1 MDQEDLRLFFGKMLK
16 DEGYI
21 SSESFAVFGKL
32 IRLTIQYRDRLLETE
47 NVTLTVDDTKRG
59 IAIYLE
65 TLKTGRLAES
75 IDPKIDG
82 LVRLWLKEI
91 NHITF

>member
-21 SSESFAVFGKL
+21 SSESFAVFGRL

-47 NVTLTVDDTKRG
+47 NVTLTVDDTKQG

-65 TLKTGRLAES
+65 ALKTGRLAES
-75 IDPKIDG
+75 IDPKIDR

>member
-1 MDQEDLRLFFGKMLK
+1 MDQEDLRQFFGKMLK

-32 IRLTIQYRDRLLETE
+32 IRLTIQYRDRLLATE
-47 NVTLTVDDTKRG
+47 NVTLTVDETKRG
-59 IAIYLE
+59 IAVYLDA
-65 TLKTGRLAES
+65 LRTGSLAED
-75 IDPKIDG
+75 IEPKIDG